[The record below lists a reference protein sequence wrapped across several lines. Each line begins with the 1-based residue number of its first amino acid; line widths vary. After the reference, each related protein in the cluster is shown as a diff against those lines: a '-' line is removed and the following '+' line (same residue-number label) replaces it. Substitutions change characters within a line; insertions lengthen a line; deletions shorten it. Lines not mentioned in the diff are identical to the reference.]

1 LGSVRLNR
9 DISLYISSLISFDE
23 VFLIGYDQVKG
34 LQQLIDFNPFVP
46 VNFKHF
52 FKESNELIAEVVL

>member
-1 LGSVRLNR
+1 LGSIRLNG
-9 DISLYISSLISFDE
+9 DISLYVSRLISFDE

-34 LQQLIDFNPFVP
+34 FQQLIDFNPFVP
-46 VNFKHF
+46 VNFEHF